1 MYKIIIFLYFISNI
15 YSYLTVP
22 QWNTINKLIKNRETP
37 ILLRNKINN
46 IIFMNYYNKTRY
58 ESYLFKVKYNLI
70 TTRYCREIDE
80 YAYIG
85 LFKAIQ
91 GYDGRGYFYKYAK
104 NIIYFEL
111 IKSFSELLNVN
122 ILPHYLKHNK
132 KIIIDKEKY
141 KINYNTNFLFE
152 RKEKDILFYKEDI
165 IEKIRHLNIKLQII
179 FYYKY
184 GIHLDQNVPNKV
196 IAEMLNCSEESVR
209 LKIKKINKLLTS
221 IQ

>member
-1 MYKIIIFLYFISNI
+1 MYKIIIFLYFIANV

-22 QWNTINKLIKNRETP
+22 QWNTINKLIKNKETP
-37 ILLRNKINN
+37 VLLRNKINN

-58 ESYLFKVKYNLI
+58 ESYMFKVKYNLI
-70 TTRYCREIDE
+70 KTRYCREIDD

-91 GYDGRGYFYKYAK
+91 KYDGRGYFYNYAK

-141 KINYNTNFLFE
+141 KINYNKNFVFE
-152 RKEKDILFYKEDI
+152 KKEQDILFYKEDI
-165 IEKIRHLNIKLQII
+165 IEKVNHLDIKLQII

-184 GIHLDQNVPNKV
+184 GIHLDQKVSNKV
-196 IAEMLNCSEESVR
+196 IAEMLNCSEESIR
-209 LKIKKINKLLTS
+209 LKIKKIIKLLSS
-221 IQ
+221 I